1 MPNSVGLVLVSH
13 SLPLAAAV
21 ETLVRQMAGPAV
33 RIALAAGAGKDR
45 TELGTDATAILSA
58 IASLDNDAGTL
69 VLMDIGSALLSA
81 ELALDLLEPDMRARV
96 ALCPA
101 PFVEG
106 ALAAGVAASG
116 GAPLAHVR
124 HEAEQALA
132 AKQTHLNPPD
142 APGPEANT
150 NPAPTAT
157 LLVSLTDPAGL
168 HLRPAAAIA
177 RYARNHPHS
186 IRVAL
191 PDTGRSADAASLTA
205 LLALGA
211 RTGALLEIT
220 TGGTAAD
227 LDAIA
232 AILSTTSQSAPDA
245 DPSPPRA
252 VSPGLAIGP
261 AATLTTA
268 LAALPDRTTRDP
280 ITAIAAL
287 DTALA
292 QARAQPAMS
301 HDILAAQRAL
311 LDDPALRDEAIKR
324 ITRDH
329 LDAATAWAR
338 TIESAADAIARLDD
352 PTLAARA
359 VDLRDAATPV
369 LHALGVAPTVIMPAP
384 GAILIVDDFPTSL
397 AARLTRDQVQGVI
410 DRVGSPTSHAAI
422 LLRAAGIPYLV
433 GAGPITIADGT
444 MLAFDGSTGRIWHS
458 PDAPTLARLRAQAHA
473 DAPGTT
479 PTESGTLTLVD
490 GSTVEFW
497 ANVASVAQA
506 EAARRANA
514 VGIGLLRT
522 EFLFMDRATTP
533 SIDEQV
539 ALLRTII
546 APMQGRPVVIRAL
559 DAGAD
564 KPLAFLPV
572 GTEPNPALGQRGL
585 RALLAHPDLFEAQLR
600 AMLCAGHG
608 HDLRIML
615 PMVTNPSELAA
626 ARTHLVHAHVALDQS
641 GIRHAWPVPLGIM
654 IEVPAAALTVE
665 SFATAD
671 FVSIGTND
679 LTQYTLAADRVN
691 SQLALLGDAR
701 HAAVLSLCA
710 RIATHAPMPVTV
722 CGEAAG
728 DPLIAP
734 VLVTAGLR
742 RLSMA
747 PGAFVAIRRALATP
761 HEIEPFHWV

>member
-1 MPNSVGLVLVSH
+1 MSNNVGLVLVSH

-21 ETLVRQMAGPAV
+21 EALVRQMTGPAT

-45 TELGTDATAILSA
+45 TELGTDATAIISA

-81 ELALDLLEPDMRARV
+81 ELALDLLEPAMRARV
-96 ALCPA
+96 ALCAA

-116 GAPLAHVR
+116 GAPLAWVR

-142 APGPEANT
+142 AITPNATTP
-150 NPAPTAT
+150 PAPAAT
-157 LLVSLTDPAGL
+157 LLVPLTDPAGL

-177 RYARNHPHS
+177 RYAHNHPHS
-186 IRVAL
+186 IQVAL

-205 LLALGA
+205 LLGLGA
-211 RTGALLEIT
+211 RTGALLRIT
-220 TGGTAAD
+220 TTGTVAD

-232 AILSTTSQSAPDA
+232 EILATALQPAPQA
-245 DPSPPRA
+245 NPSPPRA
-252 VSPGLAIGP
+252 ASPGLAIGP

-268 LAALPDRTTRDP
+268 LAALPDRTTPDP
-280 ITAIAAL
+280 IAAIAAL
-287 DTALA
+287 DAALA
-292 QARAQPAMS
+292 QARAQPAAT
-301 HDILAAQRAL
+301 HDILAAQLAL
-311 LDDPALRDEAIKR
+311 LEDPALRDQAIER

-329 LDAATAWAR
+329 LDAASAWAT
-338 TIESAADAIARLDD
+338 TIEAATSAIARLDD

-369 LHALGVAPTVIMPAP
+369 LHALGVAPTVTLPAP
-384 GAILIVDDFPTSL
+384 GAILIVDDLPASL
-397 AARLTRDQVQGVI
+397 AANLTPHQVQGVI

-433 GAGPITIADGT
+433 GAGPLTVTDGT
-444 MLAFDGSTGRIWHS
+444 MLAFDGATGSIWRN
-458 PDAPTLARLRAQAHA
+458 PDASTLAWLRAEAHA
-473 DAPGTT
+473 AAPSLTT
-479 PTESGTLTLVD
+479 PQSGTLTLAN
-490 GSTVEFW
+490 GRTIELW

-506 EAARRANA
+506 KAARSANA

-522 EFLFMDRATTP
+522 EFLFMDRATAP
-533 SIDEQV
+533 SYDEQV

-559 DAGAD
+559 DVGAD
-564 KPLAFLPV
+564 KPLAFLPL

-585 RALLAHPDLFEAQLR
+585 RALLAHPNLFETQLR
-600 AMLCAGHG
+600 AMLCAGYG

-615 PMVTNPSELAA
+615 PMVTNPDELVA
-626 ARTHLVHAHVALDQS
+626 ARTHLANAHAALDQS
-641 GIRHAWPVPLGIM
+641 GISHAWPVPLGVM
-654 IEVPAAALTVE
+654 IEIPAAALTVE
-665 SFATAD
+665 SFASAD

-679 LTQYTLAADRVN
+679 LTQYTLAADREN
-691 SQLALLGDAR
+691 PKLALLGDAG

-710 RIATHAPMPVTV
+710 RVATYAPMPVSV

-734 VLVTAGLR
+734 FLVTAGLR

-747 PGAFVAIRRALATP
+747 PGAFDAIRRALVTP
-761 HEIEPFHWV
+761 QKIEQHN

>member
-21 ETLVRQMAGPAV
+21 EALVRQMTGPV
-33 RIALAAGAGKDR
+33 IRIALAAGAGDACN
-45 TELGTDATAILSA
+45 ELGTDATAIVSA
-58 IASLDNDAGTL
+58 IASLDSDAGTL

-81 ELALDLLEPDMRARV
+81 ELAIELLEPAVRARV
-96 ALCPA
+96 ALCGA

-116 GAPLAHVR
+116 GAPLARVL
-124 HEAEQALA
+124 HEAEQALV
-132 AKQTHLNPPD
+132 AKQAHLNPPAAITLD
-142 APGPEANT
+142 ANT
-150 NPAPTAT
+150 KPASAAT
-157 LLVSLTDPAGL
+157 LLVPLIDPAGL

-177 RYARNHPHS
+177 RYAQNHPYS
-186 IRVAL
+186 IQVSL

-205 LLALGA
+205 LLGLGA
-211 RTGALLEIT
+211 RTGALLRIT
-220 TGGTAAD
+220 TTTGTVAD

-232 AILSTTSQSAPDA
+232 EILATAPQPA
-245 DPSPPRA
+245 PQANPSPPRA
-252 VSPGLAIGP
+252 ASPGLAIGP

-268 LAALPDRTTRDP
+268 LAALPDRTTPDP
-280 ITAIAAL
+280 IAAIAAL
-287 DTALA
+287 DAALA
-292 QARAQPAMS
+292 QARAQPATT
-301 HDILAAQRAL
+301 HDILAAQLAL
-311 LDDPALRDEAIKR
+311 LEDPALRDQAIER

-329 LDAATAWAR
+329 LDAASAWAR
-338 TIESAADAIARLDD
+338 TIEAATSAIARLDD

-369 LHALGVAPTVIMPAP
+369 LHALGVAPVVTLPAP
-384 GAILIVDDFPTSL
+384 GAILIVDDLPASL
-397 AARLTRDQVQGVI
+397 AVRLTPHQVQGVI

-433 GAGPITIADGT
+433 GAGPLTVADGT
-444 MLAFDGSTGRIWHS
+444 ILAFDGATGRLWRN
-458 PDAPTLARLRAQAHA
+458 PDAPILAWLRAEAHA
-473 DAPGTT
+473 AAAGSTT
-479 PTESGTLTLVD
+479 PQSGTLTLVN

-506 EAARRANA
+506 EAARLANA

-522 EFLFMDRATTP
+522 EFLFMDRATAP
-533 SIDEQV
+533 SCDEQV

-546 APMQGRPVVIRAL
+546 APMQGRPIVIRAL
-559 DAGAD
+559 DVGAD
-564 KPLAFLPV
+564 KPLAFLPL
-572 GTEPNPALGQRGL
+572 GAEPNPALGQRGL
-585 RALLAHPDLFEAQLR
+585 RALLAHPNLFETQLR

-615 PMVTNPSELAA
+615 PMVTNPDELAA
-626 ARTHLVHAHVALDQS
+626 ARTHLAHAHVALDQS
-641 GIRHAWPVPLGIM
+641 GIRHVWPVPLGVM
-654 IEVPAAALTVE
+654 IEIPATALTVE
-665 SFATAD
+665 SFASAD

-679 LTQYTLAADRVN
+679 LTQYTLAADRTN
-691 SQLALLGDAR
+691 PKLALLGDAG

-710 RIATHAPMPVTV
+710 RVATHAPMPVTV

-734 VLVTAGLR
+734 LLVTAGLR

-747 PGAFVAIRRALATP
+747 PGAFVAIRRALVTP
-761 HEIEPFHWV
+761 HKIEQHN